1 MFRNASK
8 NNYWKANKKLISK
21 FNYIVTLKL
30 HLRLSFLSELTG
42 QSEMNPTSS
51 CITLQFF
58 TIADLLFAEVKKE
71 SGDTSPSHMTA
82 ADDSGI
88 SSVGSPTPP
97 VLSPPVTSFAD
108 YYAPTLA
115 MPRLIRPEIPNYL
128 QPALWSYPYFLPPPP
143 PLYPSPYLPYLM
155 PPLYPPPSESYLI
168 DLSVKREPDSLT
180 EQWR

>member
-1 MFRNASK
+1 MSSSPIWADQTD
-8 NNYWKANKKLISK
+8 YNK
-21 FNYIVTLKL
+21 
-30 HLRLSFLSELTG
+30 LRWTQHPLALLYNFV
-42 QSEMNPTSS
+42 
-51 CITLQFF
+51 QFF
-58 TIADLLFAEVKKE
+58 TIANFLFAEVKKE
-71 SGDTSPSHMTA
+71 SGDTSPSQMTA

-97 VLSPPVTSFAD
+97 VLSPPITSFAD

-115 MPRLIRPEIPNYL
+115 MPRLIRPEIPTYL

-168 DLSVKREPDSLT
+168 DLSVKKEPVSLT